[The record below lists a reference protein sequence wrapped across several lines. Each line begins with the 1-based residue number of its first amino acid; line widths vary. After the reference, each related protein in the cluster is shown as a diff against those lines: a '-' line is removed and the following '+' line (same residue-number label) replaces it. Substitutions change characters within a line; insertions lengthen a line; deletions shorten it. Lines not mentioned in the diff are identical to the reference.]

1 MKMSC
6 DVDLQQVCLWSGFS
20 LPVEFSHRFQ
30 CSLENVITKWAALG
44 RVPLRGVNPE
54 ARLP

>member
-30 CSLENVITKWAALG
+30 CSLENVITKWAALDSS
-44 RVPLRGVNPE
+44 PFL
-54 ARLP
+54 